1 MKFRRK
7 APTPEC
13 EKIKL
18 DTKVQE
24 EGFGE
29 ILKESTYARAGSAR
43 RKEFFFGLMPCALK
57 AQTVIN
63 TFV

>member
-1 MKFRRK
+1 MKSRRK

-18 DTKVQE
+18 DTE

-43 RKEFFFGLMPCALK
+43 VKEVKECGWLQLNK
-57 AQTVIN
+57 KKL
-63 TFV
+63 

>member
-1 MKFRRK
+1 MKSRRK

-43 RKEFFFGLMPCALK
+43 IKEVKECGWLQLNK
-57 AQTVIN
+57 KKL
-63 TFV
+63 